1 MKKITLFVA
10 ALLVAGAAVAEVTVT
25 EVWKKTDYAWNNSNN
40 ARDMDLCDG
49 TLYVIEKGS
58 KKAIALSTTD
68 GAEIVAKTVAHDDIT
83 GFSIASDSKSW
94 MFATLS
100 PYGMTN
106 CIKGGSIVGTTY
118 TSLGNTAVTGLGR
131 LDYVEAYGDIASA
144 EGGYMVGATTS
155 TADNIAVWT
164 MKNGAFDDAATPIL
178 FTGKRDAPKT
188 GADVCATD
196 ANTFW
201 ISGQNQ
207 IPTQCVMN
215 ADKSAIILTAMDMG
229 ETTKPNAG
237 GITVFDYKSKTYVVV
252 PASGLGGVTIWDA
265 TQIAT
270 PVLVKT
276 LPDIGTTANGAVHV
290 ALVSE
295 VKEDGAY
302 IYIWVPNNGLVC
314 YKFTDTST
322 GIENVKTVKAN
333 LFSTAD
339 GLTAEFDGE
348 ATIEIFTVTGKLIE
362 KTVANNVYN
371 TALKAGAYLV
381 RINGETF
388 KFVK

>member
-25 EVWKKTDYAWNNSNN
+25 EVWKKTDYAWNFENN

-68 GAEIVAKTVAHDDIT
+68 GAEIAAKTVAHGDIS
-83 GFSIASDSKSW
+83 GFSITSDSKNW
-94 MFATLS
+94 MFATNGAW
-100 PYGMTN
+100 GMTN
-106 CIKGGSIVGTTY
+106 SIKGGSIVGTTY
-118 TSLGNTAVTGLGR
+118 TSLGNTAVTLGR
-131 LDYVEAYGDIASA
+131 MDYVEAYGDIASA
-144 EGGYMVGATTS
+144 EGGYLVGATTG
-155 TADNIAVWT
+155 APDNIAVWT
-164 MKNGAFDDAATPIL
+164 MKNGAFDNAASPSL
-178 FTGKRDAPKT
+178 FTGKRDAVKT

-201 ISGQNQ
+201 ISGQKQ
-207 IPTQCVMN
+207 VPTKVVMN
-215 ADKSAIILTAMDMG
+215 ETKTEVVLTPMNMG
-229 ETTKPNAG
+229 ETTKPDAG

-252 PASGLGGVTIWDA
+252 PVSALGGVTIWDA